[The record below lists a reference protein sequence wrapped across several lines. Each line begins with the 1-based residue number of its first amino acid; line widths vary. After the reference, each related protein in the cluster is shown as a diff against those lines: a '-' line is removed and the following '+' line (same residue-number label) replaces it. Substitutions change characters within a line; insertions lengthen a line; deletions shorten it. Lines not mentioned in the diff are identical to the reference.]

1 MVVQSP
7 EPDGAAAWES
17 AGAAEKVSDTRSRSS
32 SEAAQAFRP
41 RTVLMV
47 LFSPSPSGRSTLSL
61 DRLTP
66 PALGTVIKG
75 KKPPLARLEALAR
88 RRKWFSLGAVNLGNF
103 VPPLDTGI
111 MSLILPTIS
120 ISLKAPISVVLWVPL
135 TSLIITAAFMP
146 IFGRFSDSHG
156 RKRYFILGL
165 FLFAIGAYLSGNSI
179 TIYELLIYRVVQS
192 LGGAFILANGRA
204 LIVDAFE
211 PRERGFALGT
221 HISVIYIGQTIGV
234 AITGS
239 LVNVTQAIGWRYVF
253 YASSSIAAIAIPLSL
268 LALRESP
275 KNLRIKT
282 DWLGAVFFAGALG
295 AALVALT
302 TYANGLANISMYF
315 QDIRIPF
322 IDFYVYLNQALT
334 IPLYTIAAVCVVS
347 TFLFIAR
354 ELTASQPLIN
364 FNTFRTNVMFA
375 STNFSALFLYMSQ
388 YSTLILLSFYLEIIR
403 GFTPLTAGLLLT
415 IQPLFVT
422 IFALFGGWIAGRTS
436 SRDPAVAG
444 LAIVSLSLLLLSTLS
459 QESST
464 ALIAVLLAMLGAG
477 VGIFAPSNTNANLA
491 SVPPGDRALANG
503 ILGMMRH
510 TGQSVSLAI
519 GSIFIGLYLF
529 GAKLSANG
537 GTFTPAQYIAAI
549 SLSFILG
556 AILAAVAA
564 FFAFRGREP
573 AGATHQIA

>member
-1 MVVQSP
+1 M
-7 EPDGAAAWES
+7 
-17 AGAAEKVSDTRSRSS
+17 
-32 SEAAQAFRP
+32 
-41 RTVLMV
+41 
-47 LFSPSPSGRSTLSL
+47 
-61 DRLTP
+61 
-66 PALGTVIKG
+66 
-75 KKPPLARLEALAR
+75 EALAK
-88 RRKWFSLGAVNLGNF
+88 RRKWLSLSAVNLGNF

-146 IFGRFSDSHG
+146 IFGRFSDAHG
-156 RKRYFILGL
+156 RKRYFVLGL
-165 FLFAIGAYLSGNSI
+165 LLFAIGAYLSGNSI

-239 LVNVTQAIGWRYVF
+239 LVNLTQAVGWRYVF
-253 YASSSIAAIAIPLSL
+253 YASSSIAALAIPLSL

-275 KNLRIKT
+275 KNPRIKT

-302 TYANGLANISMYF
+302 TYANGLANISVYF

-322 IDFYVYLNQALT
+322 INFYVYLNQALT
-334 IPLYTIAAVCVVS
+334 IPLYSIAVVCVAS
-347 TFLFIAR
+347 TLLFVAR
-354 ELTASQPLIN
+354 ELTTSQPLIN
-364 FNTFRTNVMFA
+364 FNTFRTNSMFA
-375 STNFSALFLYMSQ
+375 STNFSALFLYMSH

-415 IQPLFVT
+415 IEPLFVT

-444 LAIVSLSLLLLSTLS
+444 LGIVSLSLLLLSTLS
-459 QESST
+459 QVSST

-491 SVPPGDRALANG
+491 SVPQGDRALANG

-510 TGQSVSLAI
+510 AGQSVSLAI
-519 GSIFIGLYLF
+519 GSIFVGLYLF
-529 GAKLSANG
+529 GAKLSSNG
-537 GTFTPAQYIAAI
+537 GTFTPGQYIAAV

-556 AILAAVAA
+556 AILAAIAA
-564 FFAFRGREP
+564 FFAYRGREP
-573 AGATHQIA
+573 VGARHEIA